1 MIEPEAPAPQTT
13 QPVQSRLGRTMSRD
27 FARDMFVSGILPWI
41 SVFVL
46 QHYGVTI
53 VRALAIST
61 IFPIADGAYSL
72 IRRHRLD
79 GIGTIN
85 ICFLLASIVVTF
97 ISGDVHVLLLKGAVL
112 TGVFSLVCLG
122 SLLAP
127 KPLMFFLGR
136 QMSTRD
142 DPVLLARWNARWEFP
157 QFRNIIRLITA
168 VWGIGYALEVVGR
181 VITAYTLPP
190 LTVIALA
197 PFITYGVLALLIV
210 WTIAYSNAM
219 ERKYEGAGNV
229 TAAAGTDSP

>member
-1 MIEPEAPAPQTT
+1 
-13 QPVQSRLGRTMSRD
+13 MSLD

-72 IRRHRLD
+72 LRRHRLD
-79 GIGTIN
+79 GVGTIN
-85 ICFLLASIVVTF
+85 ICFLLASIVLTF
-97 ISGDVHVLLLKGAVL
+97 VSGDVHILLLKGAAL

-142 DPVLLARWNARWEFP
+142 DPVLL
-157 QFRNIIRLITA
+157 
-168 VWGIGYALEVVGR
+168 EVVVR
-181 VITAYTLPP
+181 VTTAYTLPP

-219 ERKYEGAGNV
+219 ERKYEGAGEV
-229 TAAAGTDSP
+229 TAAAGTGSP